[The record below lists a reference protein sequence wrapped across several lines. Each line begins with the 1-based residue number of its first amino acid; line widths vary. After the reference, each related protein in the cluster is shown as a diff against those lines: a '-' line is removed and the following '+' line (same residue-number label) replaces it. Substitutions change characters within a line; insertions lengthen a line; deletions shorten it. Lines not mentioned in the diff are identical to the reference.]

1 MSWTETRRW
10 WVPAMGCLLL
20 ALLTL
25 NPRHSQ
31 LKYLAVAETNHPFD
45 VTAWSNQNI
54 AAYTPADFQSEQNAL
69 PRATVEWTF
78 GSRSSAGKGS
88 VLRYETNRL
97 MR

>member
-20 ALLTL
+20 VLLTL

-31 LKYLAVAETNHPFD
+31 LKYLAEAGTNHLFD
-45 VTAWSNQNI
+45 MTAWSNRNI
-54 AAYTPADFQSEQNAL
+54 AAYTPTDFQSEQNAL
-69 PRATVEWTF
+69 PKATVEWTF
-78 GSRSSAGKGS
+78 GSHSSPGKGS
-88 VLRYETNRL
+88 VLHFETNRL

>member
-1 MSWTETRRW
+1 
-10 WVPAMGCLLL
+10 MGCLLL

-31 LKYLAVAETNHPFD
+31 LKYLAEAGTNQPFD
-45 VTAWSNQNI
+45 ATAWSNRNI

-78 GSRSSAGKGS
+78 GTRSSTGKGS
-88 VLRYETNRL
+88 VLHFETNRL